1 MKTDRCKADARRVA
15 TRCRRGGTVEVL
27 GDVREHVHTIHFVFL
42 LRKLRDNELRSRV
55 SELEAFTPE

>member
-27 GDVREHVHTIHFVFL
+27 GDVREHVQYTLFFL